1 MEPIGTFSK
10 GYLGP
15 NHVQANCL
23 RELEVYLQLQFEF
36 FQINFWKL
44 SSNIVLHNGGHS
56 RLIRDVTAFRLKESF
71 GNTLHCASMSIL
83 HNG

>member
-10 GYLGP
+10 GHLGP

-44 SSNIVLHNGGHS
+44 FH
-56 RLIRDVTAFRLKESF
+56 
-71 GNTLHCASMSIL
+71 IL
-83 HNG
+83 CCIMVVIQG